1 MQGKVWV
8 WRVAV
13 MKKSFGKFLLMIYL
27 CSTVLSYAVLPKEN
41 MGAGLAAAL
50 SEQKTKLNPT
60 GFGIMCI
67 NSAYPNLDIET
78 AAMSFTESR
87 SEAAKGEAGTAAGI
101 AGGGA
106 DAAADGKKSSDAAI
120 GTADYTDTDKN
131 GKSSKSDVK
140 VIANDTDD
148 TQTRVFGKEPAV
160 LIVHTH
166 ATESYL
172 PSSEGNYHKKG
183 KLNTVRDAGE
193 VLAKTLNDAGVP
205 CVHDMTLHDESS
217 YNQAYSRSYETIEA
231 LLKKYPS
238 IECVIDLHRDAVPG
252 ESTAATVAV
261 DGKTCAKY
269 SYVVSN
275 AVETY
280 ASNLAFIKKM
290 NETAADDY
298 EGFTGKILERGY
310 RYNQNLSSKYM
321 LLEIGYNRNDIED
334 VRNTAELFGKI
345 LADTLKHS

>member
-1 MQGKVWV
+1 
-8 WRVAV
+8 
-13 MKKSFGKFLLMIYL
+13 MKKRFVKFFFMIYL
-27 CSTVLSYAVLPKEN
+27 CSTVMSYALIPKEN
-41 MGAGLAAAL
+41 MGGGIAAML
-50 SEQKTKLNPT
+50 SAEKGKLNPAN
-60 GFGIMCI
+60 FGIMCI
-67 NSAYPNLDIET
+67 NTVYPNFDAE
-78 AAMSFTESR
+78 
-87 SEAAKGEAGTAAGI
+87 EAALGVSAALGDSNVNTA
-101 AGGGA
+101 
-106 DAAADGKKSSDAAI
+106 DFSDGI
-120 GTADYTDTDKN
+120 GTATQSSESDRADSEGGAAVADKAADKSDS
-131 GKSSKSDVK
+131 GTSEKDKSSKNDIKIV
-140 VIANDTDD
+140 ANDTNDSEP
-148 TQTRVFGKEPAV
+148 RVFGKDPVV

-193 VLAKTLNDAGVP
+193 VLAKTLDEEGVP
-205 CVHDMTLHDESS
+205 CVHDMTLHDETS

-252 ESTAATVAV
+252 EVTAATVSV
-261 DGKTCAKY
+261 SGKTCAKY

-280 ASNLAFIKKM
+280 DSNLAFIKKM
-290 NETAADDY
+290 NETAAADY
-298 EGFTGKILERGY
+298 SGFTGKITERGY

-345 LADTLKHS
+345 LTETLKKS